1 MMFVR
6 KWLVL
11 IITILF
17 ISCGKPAGTQI
28 FDPAKTTSYKDI
40 PGVTEQE
47 IAAISALREKH
58 GSFVFGVLPSTVA
71 FYNSNGEIRGFSA
84 LFCEWLTELFDIPF
98 RLEFVEWSEFL
109 AKLANYEVDFT
120 GAMTATEE
128 RLKTYFMTTA
138 IATQTVRSFTILDSL
153 PLEIIAQTRPLRYAF
168 IAGTTTIND
177 VTSSLESG
185 AYEVL
190 LVRNTDEAYVLLK
203 SGEADA
209 FFNVD
214 TTEVSF
220 DKFGDVVAKEYFPL
234 IYSPVSLTTQNP
246 ALEPVIS
253 IVQKALDNGARRYL
267 TMLYNQG
274 HKEYQG
280 FKLRNRLTE
289 EEREYIGNNPIIPV
303 GAIYSNYPVSFFN
316 NREQEW
322 QGIFFD
328 LLDEIEVMTG
338 LTFELKNNQHTEWSA
353 IQEMLR
359 NKEVYFVSDMI
370 WTRAREEHFM
380 WTETSIQNDNYALI
394 SRLNFPSITTNEI
407 LHAKVG
413 LTRDTAYT
421 AMFKQWFPGHE
432 NTVEYNGIE
441 ETFNAMRNGEVDM
454 VMTTERRIM
463 FLTHYQELSG
473 YKVNYVFNQSIST
486 RFGFNKEEV
495 VLRSIIDKALNAID
509 TEGISNQW
517 MRNTFDYRAKV
528 AEAQR
533 PLLVGSSLLLMCV
546 ILLLVILFVRSRLT
560 GKQLEALV
568 DKKTHDLAESYTY
581 AEKAREDAEIAN
593 KAKSSFLANMSHEIR
608 TPMNSIVG
616 FSELALGDDITQK
629 TKDYLTHILENSKWL
644 LHIINDILDISKI
657 ESGKLELEKIPFSLP
672 DIFTACRTMILPK
685 TNDKGLILHFYAE
698 PSVGKIPLG
707 DPIRIRQVLTNLL
720 SNAEKFTSSGIIK
733 VQAIKKKVNE
743 DSITIYFEVKDSGIG
758 MTPEQIEKIFN
769 PFIQAESG
777 TTRKYGGTGLGLAI
791 TSYLVEMMG
800 GKLAVESTPGVG
812 SKFSFE
818 LVFDLISSDNAVLP
832 ETRIIQ
838 GNLDKPT
845 FEGEVLVCE
854 DNAMN
859 QQVMSEHL
867 ARVGLKA
874 VMAENGK
881 VGLELVK
888 ERKEKGEK
896 QFDIIFMDMHMPVMD
911 GLEAT
916 AKIQELG
923 TGVPIVAL
931 TANVMS
937 QDRELYK
944 KIGMVDYV
952 GKPFTS
958 QELWHCLT
966 KFFTPIDWKAEDK
979 NQYAKLENELH
990 QKLII
995 NFVSSNRNKFN
1006 EIKEAISLNDI
1017 KLAHRLAH
1025 TLRGNAGQL
1034 KKTTLQ
1040 KAAEDV
1046 ENRLKDNINNVTSE
1060 QMAALEKELNI
1071 AIAEFEPIVQKIV
1084 PAAAIESLDNAAA
1097 KLLLDELEP
1106 VLKAGNTKCLTYT
1119 GALRSIPG
1127 TEELIRQ
1134 IEGFKFKP
1142 AIETL
1147 EELKKKLG

>member
-1 MMFVR
+1 
-6 KWLVL
+6 
-11 IITILF
+11 
-17 ISCGKPAGTQI
+17 
-28 FDPAKTTSYKDI
+28 
-40 PGVTEQE
+40 
-47 IAAISALREKH
+47 
-58 GSFVFGVLPSTVA
+58 
-71 FYNSNGEIRGFSA
+71 
-84 LFCEWLTELFDIPF
+84 
-98 RLEFVEWSEFL
+98 
-109 AKLANYEVDFT
+109 
-120 GAMTATEE
+120 
-128 RLKTYFMTTA
+128 
-138 IATQTVRSFTILDSL
+138 
-153 PLEIIAQTRPLRYAF
+153 
-168 IAGTTTIND
+168 
-177 VTSSLESG
+177 
-185 AYEVL
+185 
-190 LVRNTDEAYVLLK
+190 
-203 SGEADA
+203 
-209 FFNVD
+209 
-214 TTEVSF
+214 
-220 DKFGDVVAKEYFPL
+220 
-234 IYSPVSLTTQNP
+234 
-246 ALEPVIS
+246 
-253 IVQKALDNGARRYL
+253 
-267 TMLYNQG
+267 
-274 HKEYQG
+274 
-280 FKLRNRLTE
+280 
-289 EEREYIGNNPIIPV
+289 NPIIPV

-394 SRLNFPSITTNEI
+394 SRLDYPSITTNEI

-441 ETFNAMRNGEVDM
+441 ETFLAMRKGEVDM

-533 PLLVGSSLLLMCV
+533 PLLIGSSILLMFV
-546 ILLLVILFVRSRLT
+546 IFLLAVLFVRSRLT

-568 DKKTHDLAESYTY
+568 EKKTHDLAESYTY
-581 AEKAREDAEIAN
+581 AEQAREDAETAN

-616 FSELALGDDITQK
+616 FSELALGDDISQK
-629 TKDYLTHILENSKWL
+629 TKDYLTNILENSKWL

-657 ESGKLELEKIPFSLP
+657 ESGKLELEKVPFSLP

-733 VQAIKKKVNE
+733 VQAINKKVNE
-743 DSITIYFEVKDSGIG
+743 NSVTMYFEVKDSGIG

-777 TTRKYGGTGLGLAI
+777 TTRKYGGTGLGLTI
-791 TSYLVEMMG
+791 TNYLVEMMG
-800 GKLAVESTPGVG
+800 GKLTVESTPGVG
-812 SKFSFE
+812 SKFSFQ
-818 LVFDLISSDNAVLP
+818 LVFDLISSDSAIMP
-832 ETRIIQ
+832 DTKIIQ
-838 GNLDKPT
+838 GNLSKPT

-854 DNAMN
+854 DNVMN
-859 QQVMSEHL
+859 QQVMNEHL
-867 ARVGLKA
+867 VRVGLKA

-888 ERKEKGEK
+888 KRKENNEK
-896 QFDIIFMDMHMPVMD
+896 QFDLIFMDMHMPVMD
-911 GLEAT
+911 GLEAS
-916 AKIQELG
+916 AKIMELN
-923 TGVPIVAL
+923 TGIPIVAL

-944 KIGMVDYV
+944 TIGMVDYV

-966 KFFTPIDWKAEDK
+966 RFFTPINWKTEDK
-979 NQYAKLENELH
+979 NQFAKIENELH

-995 NFVSSNRNKFN
+995 NFANNNRNKFN

-1017 KLAHRLAH
+1017 KLAHRLVH

-1034 KKTTLQ
+1034 KKTALQ
-1040 KAAEDV
+1040 KAAEEV
-1046 ENRLKDNINNVTSE
+1046 ENRLKDNKNDATSE
-1060 QMAALEKELNI
+1060 QMAALEKELNT
-1071 AIAEFEPIVQKIV
+1071 AIAEFEPIVQKTA
-1084 PAAAIESLDNAAA
+1084 PAAAIELLDNAAA

-1106 VLKAGNTKCLTYT
+1106 VLKAGNTKSLTYIDK
-1119 GALRSIPG
+1119 LRMISG
-1127 TEELIRQ
+1127 SEELIQQ

-1142 AIETL
+1142 AMETL
-1147 EELKKKLG
+1147 AELKKKLG

>member
-1 MMFVR
+1 MFVR

-84 LFCEWLTELFDIPF
+84 LFCERLTELFDIPF

-394 SRLNFPSITTNEI
+394 SRLDYPSITTNEI

-441 ETFNAMRNGEVDM
+441 ETFLAMRKGEVDM

-581 AEKAREDAEIAN
+581 AEQAREDAETAN

-616 FSELALGDDITQK
+616 FSELALGDDISQK
-629 TKDYLTHILENSKWL
+629 TKDYLTNILENSKWL

-657 ESGKLELEKIPFSLP
+657 ESGKLELEKVPFSLP

-733 VQAIKKKVNE
+733 VQAINKKVNE
-743 DSITIYFEVKDSGIG
+743 NSVTMYFEVKDSGIG

-777 TTRKYGGTGLGLAI
+777 TTRKYGGTGLGLTI
-791 TSYLVEMMG
+791 TNYLVEMMG
-800 GKLAVESTPGVG
+800 GKLTVESTPGVG
-812 SKFSFE
+812 SKFSFQ
-818 LVFDLISSDNAVLP
+818 LVFDLISSDSAIMP
-832 ETRIIQ
+832 DTKIIQ
-838 GNLDKPT
+838 GNLSKPT

-854 DNAMN
+854 DNVMN
-859 QQVMSEHL
+859 QQVMNEHL
-867 ARVGLKA
+867 VRVGLKA

-888 ERKEKGEK
+888 KRKENNEK
-896 QFDIIFMDMHMPVMD
+896 QFDLIFMDMHMPVMD
-911 GLEAT
+911 GLEAS
-916 AKIQELG
+916 AKIMELN
-923 TGVPIVAL
+923 TGIPIVAL

-944 KIGMVDYV
+944 TIGMVDYV

-966 KFFTPIDWKAEDK
+966 RFFTPINWKTEDK
-979 NQYAKLENELH
+979 NQFAKIENELH

-995 NFVSSNRNKFN
+995 NFANNNRNKFN

-1034 KKTTLQ
+1034 KKTALQ

-1046 ENRLKDNINNVTSE
+1046 ETRLKDNINDVTSE

-1071 AIAEFEPIVQKIV
+1071 VLAEFELIVNKTV
-1084 PAAAIESLDNAAA
+1084 SAAAIESLDNAAA

-1106 VLKAGNTKCLTYT
+1106 VLKAGNTKSLTYIDK
-1119 GALRSIPG
+1119 LRMISG
-1127 TEELIRQ
+1127 SEELIQQ

-1142 AIETL
+1142 AMETL
-1147 EELKKKLG
+1147 AELKKKLG